1 MQKDTTF
8 LAQLNYNTLNTD
20 FKVESVAANLL
31 KFYTQNTSIFVKRIG
46 VNDRPYLKDLKNIYY
61 SSYGLDEETIV
72 METYRESL
80 YDYLPEGL
88 FHPPT
93 LGNYNKGVQNVVE
106 EIRHQKEVEQSA
118 RNFFQPFEI
127 EIFYTEISA
136 LLKESEYSVA
146 DSSNIISKTL
156 GELWPL
162 INDVDER
169 TANILIYI
177 LPFLHEIKGN
187 IKMIEHFL
195 SALLELKV
203 FISFVPNTIDSF
215 DDATESTK
223 LGTAKLGI
231 TLIPNGKHMDGE
243 RNWKIHI
250 GPVPYENIYKFI
262 PGHPFRRLLLK
273 IYGYLFPISVKIF
286 EEFITD
292 KSEKSFQLSTTEN
305 TSRLNYSTFI

>member
-20 FKVESVAANLL
+20 FKVEAVAANLL
-31 KFYTQNTSIFVKRIG
+31 KFYTQNTNIFIKRIG
-46 VNDRPYLKDLKNIYY
+46 VNDRPYLKDLKNIYH

-146 DSSNIISKTL
+146 DSANILTKTL

-187 IKMIEHFL
+187 INMIEHFL

-203 FISFVPNTIDSF
+203 SISFVPNTIDSF

-273 IYGYLFPISVKIF
+273 IYDYLFPISVKIY
-286 EEFITD
+286 EEFITA
-292 KSEKSFQLSTTEN
+292 KSEESFQLSSKEN